1 MMELSGICREYV
13 VGAETVHALD
23 HVDLTIGAGE
33 YVSIMGPSG
42 SGKSTLLNVLGLLD
56 RPTSGTYRLQGEDVS
71 QLDDDALAAHRQRHI
86 GFIFQFFHLIP
97 RLTAL
102 ENVELPLVLT
112 GAAPRARRE
121 RAAAILESVGLKA
134 RLDHRP
140 DQLSG
145 GERQRVAIGRA
156 LIMQPSYLLAD
167 EPTGNLDTRSGNEIM
182 QILEQLNRD
191 GIARLDR
198 DSRSRDRRPRPPPP
212 EAARRQDRRRRARAA
227 AVKARDVTRMSL
239 QALRRYPLR
248 TAMMLLAIA
257 IGVAAVVLLTAVGE
271 GARRYVTGQFSSL
284 GTELLIV
291 LPGRAETAGG
301 GSFKGCSSARRRAS

>member
-1 MMELSGICREYV
+1 MMQLSGICREYL

-23 HVDLTIGAGE
+23 GVDLTIGAGE

-71 QLDDDALAAHRQRHI
+71 GLDDDALAANRQRHI

-121 RAAAILESVGLKA
+121 RAAGILESVGLKA
-134 RLDHRP
+134 RSDHRP

-145 GERQRVAIGRA
+145 GERQRVAIARA
-156 LIMQPSYLLAD
+156 IVMQPSFLLAD
-167 EPTGNLDTRSGNEIM
+167 EPTGNLDSRSGGEIM
-182 QILEQLNRD
+182 QILEQLNRN
-191 GIARLDR
+191 GIA
-198 DSRSRDRRPRPPPP
+198 
-212 EAARRQDRRRRARAA
+212 
-227 AVKARDVTRMSL
+227 
-239 QALRRYPLR
+239 
-248 TAMMLLAIA
+248 
-257 IGVAAVVLLTAVGE
+257 
-271 GARRYVTGQFSSL
+271 
-284 GTELLIV
+284 LLIV
-291 LPGRAETAGG
+291 THDPGIGGRAKRHLTLRDGKIVGDVREGQP
-301 GSFKGCSSARRRAS
+301 